1 MQEGHRRLKEAF
13 KKTKD
18 LENDVPSL
26 LSTSHILEKE
36 SLDFGATRTTQHGK
50 GVTNKSTALDEEVI
64 VTRMHLPSPH
74 STICC
79 IIEFGCM
86 SRYIGRAQPCFRSP
100 IITST

>member
-26 LSTSHILEKE
+26 ISTSNILEKE
-36 SLDFGATRTTQHGK
+36 SLDFGATMTTQRGK
-50 GVTNKSTALDEEVI
+50 GVANKSTALDEEVI
-64 VTRMHLPSPH
+64 VTQKHLPSFH
-74 STICC
+74 SSICC

-86 SRYIGRAQPCFRSP
+86 SRFIGR
-100 IITST
+100 T